1 MEKIEIKPMEQE
13 TKTIYKSVD
22 GLEFNDAN
30 KCEEYED
37 ALARVIYERYERE
50 YVKVIAPEYNIFCD
64 IAGSEEYEM
73 HVVEV
78 KTQRAVDDIM
88 TLRKIYASRHNVSK
102 NIDSDYACLKNAM
115 QEGTT
120 ILIGRGYSGCGDKRY
135 ALCGMDNFYIYGT
148 CKSIV
153 NTLRKNFCLE

>member
-1 MEKIEIKPMEQE
+1 MEKIEIKPKETE
-13 TKTIYKSVD
+13 TKTTYKSVD

-30 KCEEYED
+30 KCKEYED
-37 ALARVIYERYERE
+37 ALARVIYERYGRE
-50 YVKVIAPEYNIFCD
+50 YVKRIAPEYNIFCE

-78 KTQRAVDDIM
+78 KTQRAVDDIIM
-88 TLRKIYASRHNVSK
+88 LRKIFLSRHSDNV
-102 NIDSDYACLKNAM
+102 NVDNDYACLKNAM

-120 ILIGRGYSGCGDKRY
+120 ILIGRGYSTSSDSRY
-135 ALCGMDNFYIYGT
+135 VLCGMDNFYIYGT
-148 CKSIV
+148 CRSII